1 MCGGSS
7 PSGES
12 KYTWNDDMAPR
23 WGNTLNH
30 AEQLSWDGF
39 RPFQG
44 QRFAGVTGDQSEA
57 GDYTRNM
64 ARMSSNPLGATNA
77 ARGQIEDTLGGH
89 YLSNPFN
96 APNQFQGMDNPYFN
110 DVMQQ
115 GLGNIAEQYT
125 SATEPEI
132 RAQMVMNGTLGGGAH
147 DQLRDK
153 AQSNLAKQMG
163 QFSSGM
169 LNDQY
174 NRSAGLDE
182 SALNRGSQNFG
193 DERNRM
199 MGAVG
204 QGQNEQ
210 GLAYQRIG
218 ALQDFGGFMQ
228 GQQQQG
234 MDFGYNQFQ
243 DSLNWPYKQ
252 FDFLT
257 NLYGRAQGGLAPN
270 QTMYSGGGNGVA
282 QGAGGLMALASLFGN
297 SAGG

>member
-30 AEQLSWDGF
+30 AEQLSWNGYT
-39 RPFQG
+39 PFTG
-44 QRFAGVTGDQSEA
+44 QRYAGVTGDQAEA

-77 ARGQIEDTLGGH
+77 ARGQIEDTLWGH
-89 YLSNPFN
+89 YLANPWN
-96 APNQFQGMDNPYFN
+96 APNPYSGDNPHFN
-110 DVMQQ
+110 SMLQQ
-115 GLGNIAEQYT
+115 GQEEITDAYQKGTAADTTRMMNLSGAFGG
-125 SATEPEI
+125 SAHQN
-132 RAQMVMNGTLGGGAH
+132 AVANNQA
-147 DQLRDK
+147 
-153 AQSNLAKQMG
+153 ALAKQLG
-163 QFSSGM
+163 QYTTGM
-169 LNDQY
+169 QNEHY
-174 NRSAGLDE
+174 NRSAGLEE
-182 SALNRGSQNFG
+182 SALNRGSQNFS

-228 GQQQQG
+228 GQDQQQR
-234 MDFGYNQFQ
+234 DFGYNQFQ
-243 DSLNWPYKQ
+243 ESLNWPYKQ

-270 QTMYSGGGNGVA
+270 QTMYQSGGNGVA
-282 QGAGGLMALASLFGN
+282 QGLGGLLAAYGMMS
-297 SAGG
+297 